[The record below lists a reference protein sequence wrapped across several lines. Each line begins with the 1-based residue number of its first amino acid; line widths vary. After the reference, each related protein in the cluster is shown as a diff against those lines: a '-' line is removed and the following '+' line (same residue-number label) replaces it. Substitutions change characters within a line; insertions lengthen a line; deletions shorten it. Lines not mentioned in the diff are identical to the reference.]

1 MSSFFFPE
9 LMSTHEFEKKE
20 LEENFEKLR
29 LSLQVSVV
37 SPASG
42 AGVGTATLTCKHLS
56 DPCCVLEPG
65 DKGDIFPV
73 PS

>member
-1 MSSFFFPE
+1 MSSLFFPE

-42 AGVGTATLTCKHLS
+42 AGVGTATAALCSLANIYLT
-56 DPCCVLEPG
+56 PAAY
-65 DKGDIFPV
+65 
-73 PS
+73 